1 LGTAANVAL
10 RDLLGSVLRLPLA
23 FSLAVDDINGRYR
36 RTVLGPFWLIVGQAA
51 TIAGFVVV
59 FSGLFN
65 QDPTTYALY
74 LAAGFPVW
82 LMISQYLVDMPLTFI
97 QARGFI
103 ETFELPWLVHI
114 WRRSINYVLVF
125 LHQLVALFALFL
137 IMRIPFK
144 FEQLLVLPALVVL
157 MVAGSGV
164 GLLLAVINARYRDL
178 QPAMSVLA
186 GFLFLFSPV
195 VWRPEQLHLN
205 EWAVRFNPMH
215 YYIKLVRDPLM
226 GVAPSAELWIGASLG
241 AVALFGLG
249 FLAFFFARRRLYYW
263 L

>member
-1 LGTAANVAL
+1 MGTAANVAI

-59 FSGLFN
+59 FSGLFD

-82 LMISQYLVDMPLTFI
+82 LMISQFLVDMPMTFI

-103 ETFELPWLVHI
+103 EAFELPWLVHI
-114 WRRSINYVLVF
+114 WRRSINYAIVF

-137 IMRIPFK
+137 IMRVPLDFDL
-144 FEQLLVLPALVVL
+144 LLVLPALLIVII
-157 MVAGSGV
+157 AGSGT
-164 GLLLAVINARYRDL
+164 GLLLAIINARYRDL
-178 QPAMSVLA
+178 QPAMGVLA

-195 VWRPEQLHLN
+195 VWRAEQLQLN

-226 GVAPSAELWIGASLG
+226 GIAPAPELWIGTTLG
-241 AVALFGLG
+241 AVALFALG
-249 FLAFFFARRRLYYW
+249 VLAFHFARRRLYYW